1 LDPDPAS
8 TAELIDSVRLDLSD
22 ASGRSTPTAVRIV
35 WTGDYLDAV
44 RRVQSQI
51 VAPDTSS
58 PSTAARAATAG

>member
-1 LDPDPAS
+1 M
-8 TAELIDSVRLDLSD
+8 SD

-44 RRVQSQI
+44 RRVQTQI
-51 VAPDTSS
+51 VAPDTAS